1 MIFDKTSKEI
11 LTNEIHI
18 ELNNQDIKYPN
29 RQHDIFKWLSIIS
42 EEFGE
47 IHKEAL
53 EMENLDLYKF
63 KNEIIQTISL
73 LVRLYFT
80 PYHIKTQNEL
90 RMFF

>member
-1 MIFDKTSKEI
+1 MIFDKTKKDF
-11 LTNEIHI
+11 LVNEIHL
-18 ELNNQDIKYPN
+18 ELNNQDKKFPN
-29 RQHDIFKWLSIIS
+29 QQHDIFKWLSIIS

-53 EMENLDLYKF
+53 EMENLDTYNLK
-63 KNEIIQTISL
+63 KEIIQTITL

-90 RMFF
+90 RLFY